1 MGADGR
7 QVARRRRRRAADKG
21 RSKVGRSA
29 TVYNERTPWL
39 SRPDRNL
46 GLSGPFLQFIW
57 VGGAIHI
64 CPYGSCT
71 SAARATLRS
80 GPAARWSVLLRATP
94 NGAADRLQDVP
105 ISEVPQRTRMLQS
118 DKVRRGCSGHLL
130 QLHSVCSE
138 VSAGRHFSRW
148 MGSGCQGR
156 PAPHSTASTGHME
169 GAEPTLPGCIGER
182 CTENKAFLSH
192 GCVTL
197 KLFCF
202 WLRRCCI
209 AASLPSCTVLGFRL
223 ALGACSICG
232 TNVRC

>member
-1 MGADGR
+1 
-7 QVARRRRRRAADKG
+7 
-21 RSKVGRSA
+21 
-29 TVYNERTPWL
+29 
-39 SRPDRNL
+39 
-46 GLSGPFLQFIW
+46 
-57 VGGAIHI
+57 
-64 CPYGSCT
+64 
-71 SAARATLRS
+71 
-80 GPAARWSVLLRATP
+80 
-94 NGAADRLQDVP
+94 VP

-130 QLHSVCSE
+130 QLHSFCSE

-197 KLFCF
+197 KLFLFLAPPLLHRCVPAQLHCSGVPACARGVQH
-202 WLRRCCI
+202 LRHKRTLL
-209 AASLPSCTVLGFRL
+209 SLSKQSEHAKGSDTLEKKKEFG
-223 ALGACSICG
+223 CG
-232 TNVRC
+232 PAPKSDRSADKRHE